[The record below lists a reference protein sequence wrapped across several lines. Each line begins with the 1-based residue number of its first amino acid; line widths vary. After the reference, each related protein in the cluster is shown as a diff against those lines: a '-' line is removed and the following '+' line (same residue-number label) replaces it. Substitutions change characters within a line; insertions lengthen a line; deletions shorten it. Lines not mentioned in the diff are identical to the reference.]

1 MIVFQ
6 HAAQALAALDRSGA
20 LSASRLHDDQA
31 IAQALVVPFVMVVF
45 HKLMKGLSQGAFTE
59 QNEALQA
66 RFLNRSDKPVGV
78 GIEIR

>member
-6 HAAQALAALDRSGA
+6 HAAEALAALDRSAA

-31 IAQALVVPFVMVVF
+31 IAQALVVPFVMVVLA
-45 HKLMKGLSQGAFTE
+45 KLMKGPSQGAFTE

-66 RFLNRSDKPVGV
+66 RFLKGSD
-78 GIEIR
+78 